1 MVKQTDPKHVFW
13 QALVFTIFIFGIG
26 LMSGLFIEG
35 SRLSDVEI
43 SAINSEID
51 LLDAK
56 LRNEVMNSF
65 DIECDVTLSSTF
77 DFADKI
83 YDDAIKLERF
93 DEESSLINTFRSI
106 HRRYDLLRTI
116 LWVEI
121 IELKKQCDSDI
132 HTVVYLYEYETE
144 SAETEARQN
153 LYSAVTEDL
162 KSKYDNE
169 ILLIPIAVNLDVSAL
184 DMILTKYALTEF
196 PAIIVDETHTLD
208 GLITIE
214 DLEELI

>member
-1 MVKQTDPKHVFW
+1 MCCGKP
-13 QALVFTIFIFGIG
+13 
-26 LMSGLFIEG
+26 
-35 SRLSDVEI
+35 SDQPQVI
-43 SAINSEID
+43 
-51 LLDAK
+51 
-56 LRNEVMNSF
+56 NSF
-65 DIECDVTLSSTF
+65 DIGCDVAITNTF

-83 YDDAIKLERF
+83 YIDAHNLERF
-93 DEESSLINTFRSI
+93 DESSSLISTFRSI

-121 IELKKQCDSDI
+121 IDLKEKCDSDI
-132 HTVVYLYEYETE
+132 HTVVYLYEYEPD

-153 LYSAVTEDL
+153 LYSAVTGDL

-169 ILLIPIAVNLDVSAL
+169 VLLIPIAVNLDVSAL
-184 DMILTKYALTEF
+184 DMILTNYALTEF
-196 PAIIVDETHTLD
+196 PVIIVDETHTID

>member
-1 MVKQTDPKHVFW
+1 
-13 QALVFTIFIFGIG
+13 
-26 LMSGLFIEG
+26 MSGLFIEG

-132 HTVVYLYEYETE
+132 HTVVYLYEYKTE